1 MSQAVVQIAEQ
12 SGNGSA
18 PAVMAEATRDRDKCT
33 RLSARLA
40 GRTVRYL
47 SSLETGVR
55 CTVQTATPHKDSSNN
70 SKGGL
75 DPQGE
80 WLEAAASGER
90 AVENRARTVLRA
102 SPQFYL

>member
-1 MSQAVVQIAEQ
+1 MISYSAPLSRISSTARASSMSLVVVRIAEQ

-18 PAVMAEATRDRDKCT
+18 PAAMAEAEAMAEAPRDRGKCT

-75 DPQGE
+75 DP
-80 WLEAAASGER
+80 
-90 AVENRARTVLRA
+90 
-102 SPQFYL
+102 

>member
-1 MSQAVVQIAEQ
+1 MSQVVVQIAEQ

-18 PAVMAEATRDRDKCT
+18 PAAMAEAEATRDRGKCT

-75 DPQGE
+75 DP
-80 WLEAAASGER
+80 
-90 AVENRARTVLRA
+90 
-102 SPQFYL
+102 